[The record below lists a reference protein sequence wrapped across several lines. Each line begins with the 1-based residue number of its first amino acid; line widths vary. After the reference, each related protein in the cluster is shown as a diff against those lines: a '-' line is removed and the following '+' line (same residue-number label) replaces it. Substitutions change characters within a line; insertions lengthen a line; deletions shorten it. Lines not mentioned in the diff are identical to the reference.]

1 MRRPAGMTLIELLIT
16 LLLLA
21 IMAALGVPTFTDLL
35 LEMRMTTQV
44 NRLVHAVHLAK
55 HAAHM
60 TLSQTALCK
69 STDGRQCGGSPHWHD
84 GWIVFVNRDADSPP
98 RVDPGERVLDVGEPF
113 PTGTITGNRAHFIF
127 RPFATRSTNGT
138 LIFCDRRGANRS
150 RAVIVSYT
158 GRPRVARLEAPPAC
172 GH

>member
-55 HAAHM
+55 HAAHV
-60 TLSQTALCK
+60 TLSQTVLCK

-84 GWIVFVNRDADSPP
+84 GWIVFVNRDADSRRASMRANGCSMSASPS
-98 RVDPGERVLDVGEPF
+98 RPGRSPAIALILFSGPSR
-113 PTGTITGNRAHFIF
+113 RA
-127 RPFATRSTNGT
+127 
-138 LIFCDRRGANRS
+138 RRTA
-150 RAVIVSYT
+150 
-158 GRPRVARLEAPPAC
+158 
-172 GH
+172 H